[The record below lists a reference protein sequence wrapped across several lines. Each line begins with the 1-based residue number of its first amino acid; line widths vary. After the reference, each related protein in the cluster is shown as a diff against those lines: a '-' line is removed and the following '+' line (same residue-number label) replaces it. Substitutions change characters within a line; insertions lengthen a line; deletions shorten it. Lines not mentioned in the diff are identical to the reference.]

1 MTTAALNTAL
11 AGRYRIERQLGEG
24 GMATVY
30 LAHDLRH
37 DRSVAIKILRP
48 DVART
53 VGGDRFLRE
62 IRLAARLSH
71 PHILPLFDSGV
82 VDLETAGDAAEP
94 VGGRPP
100 ERLAVLYYVMPAA
113 EGASL
118 RDRLDQAKTL
128 PVDEALRIAGEVADA
143 LDYAHRHNVVH
154 RDIKPENILLHE
166 GHAMVADFGI
176 GKALASAARDSS
188 TFTQIGVTVGTPAY
202 MSPEQATGDEL
213 DGRSDLFSLGCV
225 LYEMLTGEVAFRGS
239 SVQATIAK
247 RFTWSPP
254 PVAAGRPD
262 VPPAVSDAVARLL
275 AREPEGRHATGAQVV
290 TDLRRAA
297 TGEVA
302 RRPAPAAPDKSIAVL
317 PFANLSAEAEN
328 EFFSDGLTEE
338 VITDLSG
345 VKALRVISRTSALRM
360 KGSTLSSREIAREL
374 GVRYLLTGGVRK
386 AGTALRIT
394 AQLVEAE
401 SDAPLWADKYSGTM
415 DDVFDVQERVSRAIV
430 SALQVQLSDSE
441 DTRLAARPI
450 QDPLAFEAY
459 LRARDE
465 IRRWGVSTVRAEA
478 LIQQAIDIEGETP
491 ALRALNAFMLYTQ
504 VRAGVCTVASPLD
517 RIEAEAT
524 DLIGLVPDAPFGY
537 ALLGYVGYER
547 GRLRDAVRNLRRSLD
562 LDPTDP
568 DVLFCLGISLQAAGQ
583 ASAAQELAERLK
595 QADPLSP
602 FSWILVG
609 VTEWFHGRL
618 GGRLDALEKAVSMDP
633 ASPIM
638 HWGLGYTYALVGRV
652 ADAAEQATWMRA
664 NAPAMPYTVQLASL
678 VDALEGRPG
687 PALAALRQLDLTPLD
702 AHHTFHICESFAMAG
717 DSSRALELLE
727 QAVER
732 GFYSYD
738 FIARYCPF
746 MEPLRGTPEFARI
759 AARAE
764 QRVKEFSESESEV
777 TA

>member
-1 MTTAALNTAL
+1 
-11 AGRYRIERQLGEG
+11 
-24 GMATVY
+24 
-30 LAHDLRH
+30 
-37 DRSVAIKILRP
+37 
-48 DVART
+48 
-53 VGGDRFLRE
+53 
-62 IRLAARLSH
+62 
-71 PHILPLFDSGV
+71 
-82 VDLETAGDAAEP
+82 
-94 VGGRPP
+94 
-100 ERLAVLYYVMPAA
+100 
-113 EGASL
+113 
-118 RDRLDQAKTL
+118 
-128 PVDEALRIAGEVADA
+128 
-143 LDYAHRHNVVH
+143 
-154 RDIKPENILLHE
+154 
-166 GHAMVADFGI
+166 
-176 GKALASAARDSS
+176 
-188 TFTQIGVTVGTPAY
+188 
-202 MSPEQATGDEL
+202 
-213 DGRSDLFSLGCV
+213 
-225 LYEMLTGEVAFRGS
+225 
-239 SVQATIAK
+239 
-247 RFTWSPP
+247 
-254 PVAAGRPD
+254 
-262 VPPAVSDAVARLL
+262 
-275 AREPEGRHATGAQVV
+275 
-290 TDLRRAA
+290 
-297 TGEVA
+297 
-302 RRPAPAAPDKSIAVL
+302 
-317 PFANLSAEAEN
+317 
-328 EFFSDGLTEE
+328 
-338 VITDLSG
+338 
-345 VKALRVISRTSALRM
+345 
-360 KGSTLSSREIAREL
+360 
-374 GVRYLLTGGVRK
+374 
-386 AGTALRIT
+386 
-394 AQLVEAE
+394 
-401 SDAPLWADKYSGTM
+401 
-415 DDVFDVQERVSRAIV
+415 
-430 SALQVQLSDSE
+430 
-441 DTRLAARPI
+441 
-450 QDPLAFEAY
+450 
-459 LRARDE
+459 
-465 IRRWGVSTVRAEA
+465 
-478 LIQQAIDIEGETP
+478 
-491 ALRALNAFMLYTQ
+491 MLYTQ